1 MIPAAKTTPADK
13 RAAMR
18 KTLLEGIRLN
28 ARALI
33 DTERTLNNLMCR
45 AVERGIPQ
53 TAVAKAAGVSQAHV
67 SRTLAANREANEARK
82 AARASKRAK
91 GRGTV

>member
-1 MIPAAKTTPADK
+1 MSAAKRD
-13 RAAMR
+13 AMR
-18 KTLLEGIRLN
+18 KTLLNAVTLN
-28 ARALI
+28 ARALR
-33 DTERTLNNLMCR
+33 DSERTLNNLMCR

-82 AARASKRAK
+82 AARRSKRSRT
-91 GRGTV
+91 GGTV

>member
-1 MIPAAKTTPADK
+1 
-13 RAAMR
+13 MR
-18 KTLLEGIRLN
+18 KTLLDAVTLN
-28 ARALI
+28 ARALR

-67 SRTLAANREANEARK
+67 SRTLAANRKQNDERN
-82 AARASKRAK
+82 AARRSKRAK
-91 GRGTV
+91 SGGTV